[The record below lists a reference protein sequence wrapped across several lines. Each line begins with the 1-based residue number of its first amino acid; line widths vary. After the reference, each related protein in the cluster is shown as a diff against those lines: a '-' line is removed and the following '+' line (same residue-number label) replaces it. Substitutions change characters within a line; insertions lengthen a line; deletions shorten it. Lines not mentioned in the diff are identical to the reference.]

1 METIKKFFREN
12 IYFNLF
18 WCFFKVGVVT
28 IGGGVAMVPILQ
40 EKICEEYRWMSQEEI
55 LDCITVSQGLPGVIA
70 INMAT
75 YVGYFKRGLRGALCS
90 TLGVILP
97 SFVIIILVVLFLEE
111 VGGNP
116 YVGGLLEGIKA
127 AATGLIAYAAWK
139 LGKQTLK
146 NAFQWTVAII
156 AFILLAF
163 VGVDAVWVVL
173 AGLLVGEIYYAIKGA
188 KEGKKNADS
197 N

>member
-1 METIKKFFREN
+1 METIKKFFRKN

-156 AFILLAF
+156 AFVLLAF
-163 VGVDAVWVVL
+163 VGLDAVWVVL
-173 AGLLVGEIYYAIKGA
+173 AGLLAGEIYYAIKGA

>member
-28 IGGGVAMVPILQ
+28 IGGGVAMLPILQ
-40 EKICEEYRWMSQEEI
+40 EKICEEYRWMSNEEI

-75 YVGYFKRGLRGALCS
+75 YVGYFKKGLRGALAS

-97 SFVIIILVVLFLEE
+97 SFVIIIIVVLFLEE

-146 NAFQWTVAII
+146 NAFQWTLDIV

-163 VGVDAVWVVL
+163 LDIDAVWVVL
-173 AGLLVGEIYYAIKGA
+173 CGLLVGEIYNAIKCA
-188 KEGKKNADS
+188 KEGKNNADT